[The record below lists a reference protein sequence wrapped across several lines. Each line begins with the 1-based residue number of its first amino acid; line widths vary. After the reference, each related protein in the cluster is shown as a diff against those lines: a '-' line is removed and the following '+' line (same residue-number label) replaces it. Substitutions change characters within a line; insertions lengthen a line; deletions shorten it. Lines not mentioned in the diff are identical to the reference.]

1 MQIYSFILIGMMTV
15 IVLGLSVF
23 TIRTNCQQANQRL
36 DDVTLRMSESIDQ
49 RDSVLTNVLSQIALN
64 TSDYDNLRHYMTLDP
79 PEYFDYT
86 SELWETMGINTH
98 FSNTLKSILSTYADI
113 EEIDIVLEESDSYLN
128 ANRQHPNGIKIY
140 GRPKMNEQLF
150 LFRTFKNPN
159 SGESSG
165 EIYLTFKKEGMKQ
178 NKEYQKH
185 VLSPSTF
192 ILDNDGTM
200 LYEDDYN
207 NMESFVKEL
216 YRYPASPDNWKELD
230 RHYFYRNVS
239 TKNMT
244 VLTIMSKQQLWI
256 DIFVQLL
263 PILAIGI
270 GSSVTLLLVL
280 KKVFTNYTRQV
291 GAIVEVT
298 DQVSQGRLDK
308 RIDTSHLQLELC
320 DLAEAINVMIGS
332 INTYID
338 DIYLLE
344 IKQRDAQME
353 ALQSQIN
360 PHFLYNTLEYIR
372 MYALSQQQEELADV
386 VYAFSALL
394 RNNTTQAKTSSLKE
408 ELNFCEKYVFLYQM
422 RYPDSIAYHFD
433 MDVSLEELTVPKF
446 IIQPL
451 VENYFVHGI
460 DYSRQDNA
468 LSVKALRD
476 EAENIVI
483 KIIDNG
489 KGIPAARLME
499 IREELLSDTSV
510 VSDSIGIKNVYQ
522 RLTGYF
528 QGECEMTIDAEVDKG
543 TTITIKMNPKGA
555 KKYV

>member
-1 MQIYSFILIGMMTV
+1 MQIYSFILIGMVTI
-15 IVLGLSVF
+15 IVVGLSLF
-23 TIRTNCQQANQRL
+23 TIRTNYQQANRSL

-49 RDSVLTNVLSQIALN
+49 RDSILTNVLSQMALN
-64 TSDYDNLRHYMTLDP
+64 ASDYDNLRHYMTLNP

-86 SELWETMGINTH
+86 SEIWETMGINTH

-113 EEIDIVLEESDSYLN
+113 EEIDIVLEESDRYLN
-128 ANRQHPNGIKIY
+128 ANRQHPNGIKMV
-140 GRPKMNEQLF
+140 GRPNMNEQLF

-159 SGESSG
+159 SGDTSG
-165 EIYLTFKKEGMKQ
+165 EIYLTFKKEGFKRY
-178 NKEYQKH
+178 EAYQQH
-185 VLSPSTF
+185 AVEPSTF
-192 ILDNDGTM
+192 ILDNDGIM
-200 LYEDDYN
+200 LYEDDQN
-207 NMESFVKEL
+207 NMEALVKAL
-216 YRYPASPDNWKELD
+216 YQYPASPDSWQDLD
-230 RHYFYRNVS
+230 RHYLYRQVS

-244 VLTIMSKQQLWI
+244 VLTLMSKQQLWV
-256 DIFVQLL
+256 DILVQLL

-298 DQVSQGRLDK
+298 DQVSQGRLDQ
-308 RIDTSHLQLELC
+308 RIDTGQLQLELC
-320 DLAEAINVMIGS
+320 NLAEAINVMIGS

-433 MDVSLEELTVPKF
+433 IDASLEELTVPKF

-468 LSVKALRD
+468 LSVKALKD
-476 EAENIVI
+476 EEGNIMI

-489 KGIPAARLME
+489 KGISQTQLMT
-499 IREELLSDTSV
+499 IREELLSDPSV

-528 QGECEMTIDAEVDKG
+528 QGECEMTIDAEINKG
-543 TTITIKMNPKGA
+543 TIITIKLNPKGA

>member
-1 MQIYSFILIGMMTV
+1 MQIYSFILIGMVTI
-15 IVLGLSVF
+15 IVVGLSLF
-23 TIRTNCQQANQRL
+23 TIRTNYQQANRSL

-49 RDSVLTNVLSQIALN
+49 RDSILTNVLSQMALN
-64 TSDYDNLRHYMTLDP
+64 ASDYDNLRHYMTLNP

-86 SELWETMGINTH
+86 SEIWETMGINTH

-113 EEIDIVLEESDSYLN
+113 EEIDIVLEESDRYLN
-128 ANRQHPNGIKIY
+128 ANRQHPNGIKMV
-140 GRPKMNEQLF
+140 GRPNMNEQLF

-159 SGESSG
+159 SGDTSG
-165 EIYLTFKKEGMKQ
+165 EIYLTFKKEGFKRY
-178 NKEYQKH
+178 EAYQQH
-185 VLSPSTF
+185 AVEPSTF
-192 ILDNDGTM
+192 ILDNDGIM
-200 LYEDDYN
+200 LYEDDQN
-207 NMESFVKEL
+207 NMEALVKAL
-216 YRYPASPDNWKELD
+216 YQYPASPDSWQDLD
-230 RHYFYRNVS
+230 RHYLYRQVS

-244 VLTIMSKQQLWI
+244 VLTLMSKQQLWV
-256 DIFVQLL
+256 DILVQLL
-263 PILAIGI
+263 PILTIGI

-298 DQVSQGRLDK
+298 DQVSQGRLDQ
-308 RIDTSHLQLELC
+308 RIDTGQLQLELC
-320 DLAEAINVMIGS
+320 NLAEAINVMIGS

-433 MDVSLEELTVPKF
+433 IDASLEELTVPKF

-468 LSVKALRD
+468 LSVKALKD
-476 EAENIVI
+476 EEGNIMI

-489 KGIPAARLME
+489 KGISQTQLMT
-499 IREELLSDTSV
+499 IREELLSDPSV

-528 QGECEMTIDAEVDKG
+528 QGECEMTIDAEINKG
-543 TTITIKMNPKGA
+543 TIITIKLNPKGA